1 MNIEAKREKEKE
13 LIKTLINL
21 YYAHHENPSEH
32 QDLLEYAI
40 RKIDRCPKMET
51 KSFCSQCEIH
61 CYDTKRREL
70 IRQVMRYS
78 GPRMLFKRPIL
89 VLKHF
94 YYQKL
99 GGQHD

>member
-1 MNIEAKREKEKE
+1 MNLEVKRKKEKE
-13 LIKTLINL
+13 LVKTMIDL
-21 YYAHHENPSEH
+21 YYANHVNSLEH
-32 QDLLEYAI
+32 QDLLEYAML
-40 RKIDRCPKMET
+40 KIDRCPKMAT

-61 CYDTKRREL
+61 CYDEKRRAL

-78 GPRMLFKRPIL
+78 GPRMVFKRPML

-99 GGQHD
+99 VG